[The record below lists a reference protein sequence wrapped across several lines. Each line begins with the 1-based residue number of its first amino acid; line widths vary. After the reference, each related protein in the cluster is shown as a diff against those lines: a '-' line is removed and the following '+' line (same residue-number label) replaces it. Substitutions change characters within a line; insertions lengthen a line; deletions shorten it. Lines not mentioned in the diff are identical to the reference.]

1 MSNPAAVPGWL
12 EEDSAPAAT
21 VATPT
26 TTTIPDIEDPG
37 GTGWLVNDSPAS
49 RTSEKSSGKKK
60 SNFFTKTKKKEKA
73 TNTAVLDA
81 PVITATPAQHSTAW
95 LADDSP
101 ITTTPP
107 PQQPTDDLIYA
118 PSRAGQVSHGLD
130 ANTSDKKK
138 RKKKEKTENTGESRT
153 PKLIA
158 NINAN
163 TNVNT
168 GGDNNTTNAA
178 LASQKTWG
186 QYVKESFDRD
196 GRLVLITIGALILMN
211 IPFLWWAMYPFII
224 YSTWIHEMCHAL
236 AALMVGGS
244 VSNLAIYPDGSGLAY
259 VGVSRGLSMVYS
271 SGYQGTAVV
280 GFLLLI
286 FRRTK
291 RGPRTGTMVLAC
303 AMLLS
308 CLIWI
313 RNIFGF
319 IFILSMGLVLAGLAW
334 KLPSFHIRNLYVF
347 LAVMCSLNAITHV
360 RYLFGSSFV
369 VNGSQQQTSDAHSM
383 GEFTGTSYLL
393 WATLW
398 LILAIV
404 MTILGIVFAIPGPDE
419 VADFTCCGTCQDIGC
434 FTLCNY
440 PGQRWF
446 SRMREG
452 DTTDE
457 EENAATTTANSNA
470 GEP

>member
-1 MSNPAAVPGWL
+1 MSNPAADIGWL
-12 EEDSAPAAT
+12 EEDSTPVAT
-21 VATPT
+21 VATPKTIT
-26 TTTIPDIEDPG
+26 TPDVEDPG

-60 SNFFTKTKKKEKA
+60 TKKKTKKKEKA
-73 TNTAVLDA
+73 TNTAGVDY
-81 PVITATPAQHSTAW
+81 PVITVTPVQHSTAW

-101 ITTTPP
+101 TTATPP
-107 PQQPTDDLIYA
+107 PQQPTDDIIYA
-118 PSRAGQVSHGLD
+118 PSRAGEVNDELD
-130 ANTSDKKK
+130 ANTGDKKK
-138 RKKKEKTENTGESRT
+138 RKKKKKTENTGEFRT
-153 PKLIA
+153 SKLIA

-168 GGDNNTTNAA
+168 AGDNSTTNAV

-186 QYVKESFDRD
+186 QYVKESFERD
-196 GRLVLITIGALILMN
+196 GRLVLITIGVLIVMN
-211 IPFLWWAMYPFII
+211 IPFLGWAMYPFII

-244 VSNLAIYPDGSGLAY
+244 VSSLKIYPDGSGLAY
-259 VGVSRGLSMVYS
+259 VGLIRGGSMVFS
-271 SGYQGTAVV
+271 AGYQGTAIV

-291 RGPRTGTMVLAC
+291 RGPRTGTMILAC

-313 RNIFGF
+313 RNVFGF
-319 IFILSMGLVLAGLAW
+319 IFMFCMGLVLAGLAW
-334 KLPSFHIRNLYVF
+334 KLPSFHIRNLYVV

-360 RYLFGSSFV
+360 RVLFGSSFV
-369 VNGSQQQTSDAHSM
+369 INGSEQQTSDAHMM
-383 GEFTGTSYLL
+383 GDITGTSYLL

-398 LILAIV
+398 FILAIV

-419 VADFTCCGTCQDIGC
+419 VADFTCCGTCQDMGC

-446 SRMREG
+446 DRMRG
-452 DTTDE
+452 GNTTDE
-457 EENAATTTANSNA
+457 EENAATTTANSIG